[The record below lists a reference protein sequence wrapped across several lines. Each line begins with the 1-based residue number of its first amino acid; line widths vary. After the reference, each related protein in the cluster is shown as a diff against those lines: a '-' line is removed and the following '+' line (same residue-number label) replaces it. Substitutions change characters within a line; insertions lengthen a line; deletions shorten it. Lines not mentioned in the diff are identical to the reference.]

1 MSISNVGKRL
11 GWWGAVCGLVLA
23 GFCWSGCRTQAPEQ
37 QFAEVPPGL
46 SASSG
51 VGSGAANAPK
61 PAAESATIPV
71 AAPATTP
78 VAVPTTSPMAS
89 SAPTGASNPG
99 TDLLRVGE
107 TLIVT
112 LTDTPVT
119 IPPFQGP
126 IGEDGTITLT
136 LNQVFK
142 VTGKSTGDLAKDI
155 RDRYVPRYY
164 KYMTV
169 SVNHLESTRWYY
181 VDGEVKA
188 PNREI
193 WNIPITV
200 RDAVASAGGFTDFAN
215 KKKVKLT
222 RVDGSSQVINC
233 VKALDNPAL
242 DVEVRPGDKIHV
254 PRKLW

>member
-11 GWWGAVCGLVLA
+11 GRWGAVCGLVLA
-23 GFCWSGCRTQAPEQ
+23 GFGWSGCRTQSPDQ
-37 QFAEVPPGL
+37 QFAEVPSGL
-46 SASSG
+46 SGAPG
-51 VGSGAANAPK
+51 AGSRTA
-61 PAAESATIPV
+61 PV
-71 AAPATTP
+71 AAPATAA
-78 VAVPTTSPMAS
+78 VAAPNTAPMAS
-89 SAPTGASNPG
+89 PASTSSTSPE
-99 TDLLRVGE
+99 TDHLLRVDD

-126 IGEDGTITLT
+126 IAADGTITLH

-142 VTGKSTGDLAKDI
+142 AGGKSPGELAKDI
-155 RDRYVPRYY
+155 RDTYVPKYY

-193 WNIPITV
+193 WNHPITV
-200 RDAVASAGGFTDFAN
+200 RDAIASAGGFTDFAN

-222 RVDGSSQVINC
+222 HVDGRSQIINC

-242 DVEVRPGDKIHV
+242 DAAVRPDDKIHV